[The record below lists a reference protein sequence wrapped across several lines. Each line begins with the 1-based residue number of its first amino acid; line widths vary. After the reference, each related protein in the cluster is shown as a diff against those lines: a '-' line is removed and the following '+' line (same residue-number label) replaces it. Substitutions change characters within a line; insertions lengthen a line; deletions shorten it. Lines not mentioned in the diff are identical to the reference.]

1 MSYRTLQ
8 CSSRAAFPDDT
19 GTYIVPPGHFFMM
32 GDNRENSEDS
42 RFRDV
47 GFVPFEN
54 LIARAQLVFF
64 SIDVRD
70 AKRPRAVN
78 YLAAPPNAWNIHLQT
93 HDDLLLVVN
102 AKYIFAAA
110 EFADEKAY
118 YKGQLG
124 NVVGT
129 AERTSAARDWTA
141 GLAVYDISKPA
152 TPQRIGCWLMTSGTP
167 GLSAARGLPNDI
179 AGQAELAWQNVM
191 NLLAKGRHGCGR
203 YC

>member
-1 MSYRTLQ
+1 VSYRTLQ

-78 YLAAPPNAWNIHLQT
+78 YLAAPPNTWNIHLQT

-102 AKYIFAAA
+102 A
-110 EFADEKAY
+110 
-118 YKGQLG
+118 
-124 NVVGT
+124 VGT